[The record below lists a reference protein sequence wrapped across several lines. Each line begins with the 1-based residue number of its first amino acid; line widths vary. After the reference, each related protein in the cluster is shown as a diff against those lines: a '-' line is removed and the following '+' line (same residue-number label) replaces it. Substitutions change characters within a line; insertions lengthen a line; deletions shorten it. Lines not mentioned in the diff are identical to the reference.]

1 MYKLAGTTFKVDR
14 RYRDL
19 KAVGRGSYG
28 IVASATDA
36 EAGNRRVAIKKITPM
51 AAHIADAKHVLRE
64 VCLVLS
70 RFLVLLQRP
79 LSRLFQNLE
88 RLCFNTMLTGAP
100 HALPLGAPK
109 HHFDVRLGS

>member
-1 MYKLAGTTFKVDR
+1 MSGMPATKSEAQRVYKLAGTTFKVDR

-36 EAGNRRVAIKKITPM
+36 EAGNRMVAIKKITPM

-64 VCLVLS
+64 V
-70 RFLVLLQRP
+70 R
-79 LSRLFQNLE
+79 
-88 RLCFNTMLTGAP
+88 
-100 HALPLGAPK
+100 
-109 HHFDVRLGS
+109 